1 MLERIGNMKLSI
13 GVREEIDK
21 TFDLIK
27 NDIFSTSI
35 IFMISAYIALSIP
48 FSINSLGLNLS
59 STFQILFGVLGTAII
74 ELLLFSASFYFLK
87 NSFNISMNTY
97 HKENNDVNHKIRNLF
112 NVDMKLYYMCSALT
126 FLLSLVALFY
136 LYTSAD
142 IIKQQFSFENIKHK
156 YTVFQCLIIIVS
168 YYFFNEMNNKLQKK
182 RLELM
187 LTKSR

>member
-1 MLERIGNMKLSI
+1 M
-13 GVREEIDK
+13 
-21 TFDLIK
+21 
-27 NDIFSTSI
+27 
-35 IFMISAYIALSIP
+35 ALSIP

-59 STFQILFGVLGTAII
+59 STFQILFGVLGTAIV
-74 ELLLFSASFYFLK
+74 ELLLFSASFYFMK

-97 HKENNDVNHKIRNLF
+97 HKENNDINHKIRKLF

-126 FLLSLVALFY
+126 FFLSLIALFY

-142 IIKQQFSFENIKHK
+142 IVKQQFLFENIKHK
-156 YTVFQCLIIIVS
+156 YTVFQCLIVVVS